1 MAMFL
6 FQFHEDHLRNLE
18 EERQRDERGR
28 RHLRD
33 LDESRIA
40 AASVAGR
47 HPSRSAA
54 TRTAPYAGPE
64 RRLVPCPEMK
74 EAMTP

>member
-1 MAMFL
+1 MFL
-6 FQFHEDHLRNLE
+6 FQFHEDSLHQLE
-18 EERQRDERGR
+18 EELQRDERGR

-40 AASVAGR
+40 TASIAGR
-47 HPSRSAA
+47 DP
-54 TRTAPYAGPE
+54 TRGASTGTARYTGPE

-74 EAMTP
+74 EAMIP